1 MLRDVKN
8 IPCLAFV
15 PGELNVIYRLI
26 GVSDDD
32 DRSMVSNLIEIVA
45 NSDSIPVQTTIS
57 RQVQALLRLVIRQS
71 LANITSAK
79 YDSDR
84 GV

>member
-1 MLRDVKN
+1 MLKDVKY
-8 IPCLAFV
+8 I

-45 NSDSIPVQTTIS
+45 NSDSVP
-57 RQVQALLRLVIRQS
+57 
-71 LANITSAK
+71 
-79 YDSDR
+79 
-84 GV
+84 G